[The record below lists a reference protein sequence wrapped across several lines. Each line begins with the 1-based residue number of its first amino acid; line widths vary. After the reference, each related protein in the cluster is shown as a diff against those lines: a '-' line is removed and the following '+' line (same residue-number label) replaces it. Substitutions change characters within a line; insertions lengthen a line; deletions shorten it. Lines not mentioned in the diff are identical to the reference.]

1 MPTGPAAPAG
11 PVPVVLAGA
20 NGHGRS
26 HLRNLRRLSDA
37 GRVRL
42 VGVCERAALADGALE
57 GLGPV
62 PVSDDLG
69 GLIERTGARAAVLAT
84 PIHTHLPLAR
94 TALEH
99 GAHVLL
105 EKPPAPSAAEF
116 DALCAASD
124 AAGPACQI
132 GFQSLGSAAVAAV
145 RRMVA
150 EGAVGEV
157 RGIGAAGTWVRT
169 SAYYARADWAGR
181 RRLDGRDV
189 VDGALTNPFAHAV
202 ATALA
207 VAGADRTPPEG
218 VEAELFH
225 AHPIEA
231 DDTSCVRVRTRGG
244 PPVSVAVT
252 LCAEQARDP
261 FITVHGSEGSIV
273 LEYTRDRVALRR
285 GREERV
291 SVHPRTDLLE
301 NLLDHADGGARLLVP
316 PKAVAGFM
324 GVLEAVRTAPD
335 PEPVPAEAQE
345 AALTDEGLRRTVR
358 GVDAAVFASAE
369 RVALFSEIGAPWA
382 AGKGGRT

>member
-1 MPTGPAAPAG
+1 MS

-26 HLRNLRRLSDA
+26 HLRNLRRLGDA

-42 VGVCERAALADGALE
+42 VGVCERAQVADGAMD

-62 PVSDDLG
+62 PVSEDLG

-94 TALEH
+94 TALER

-116 DALCAASD
+116 DALRAAAE
-124 AAGPACQI
+124 AAEPACQI
-132 GFQSLGSAAVAAV
+132 GFQSLGSAAVGAV
-145 RRMVA
+145 RSLVA
-150 EGAVGEV
+150 DGAVGEV

-181 RRLDGRDV
+181 RRVDGRDV

-207 VAGADRTPPEG
+207 VAGADRHTPED
-218 VEAELFH
+218 VETELFR
-225 AHPIEA
+225 AHPIES
-231 DDTSCVRVRTRGG
+231 DDTSCLRLRTPQGV
-244 PPVSVAVT
+244 PVAVAVT
-252 LCAEQARDP
+252 LCAERARDP
-261 FITVHGSEGSIV
+261 FVVVHGSRGRIV
-273 LEYTRDRVALRR
+273 LEYTRDRVVLERDG
-285 GREERV
+285 GREVR
-291 SVHPRTDLLE
+291 VHPRTDLLE
-301 NLLDHADGGARLLVP
+301 NLLDHAEGGARLLVP
-316 PKAVAGFM
+316 PEAVSGFM

-335 PEPVPAEAQE
+335 PVPVPEGDQDREA
-345 AALTDEGLRRTVR
+345 TDEGLRRVVR
-358 GVDAAVFASAE
+358 DVDRAVLACAE
-369 RVALFSEIGAPWA
+369 RVALFSEIGVPWA
-382 AGKGGRT
+382 AGRDG